1 MTDKSQV
8 RRNNLAMGITVLERK
23 IAVCKNVNE
32 IARLELEVKE
42 LQMQLDGEIDGL
54 D

>member
-1 MTDKSQV
+1 
-8 RRNNLAMGITVLERK
+8 MGITVLERK

-42 LQMQLDGEIDGL
+42 LQEQLDGEIDGL